1 MGRCVQVICEYLTI
15 LYKGL
20 EHQWILVPAGIP
32 NPIYAILLKGVIN
45 NYRPQ

>member
-1 MGRCVQVICEYLTI
+1 MGRCVQAICGNLTI

-32 NPIYAILLKGVIN
+32 NPIYTMLLKGVIN
-45 NYRPQ
+45 NFCPQ